1 MRSIFALAH
10 RHVLERFARANVLL
24 AFDYDGTLAPIAETP
39 DGARMRDETRAL
51 LTELCRLHPCAVIS
65 GRSVRDLQAHLV
77 GVEVAHMIG
86 NHGMEPSEHLDAF
99 EASARAM
106 IPAFMP
112 IVAAYPGVELED
124 KRYSLSL
131 HYRRA
136 TNKRAARDALR
147 DAAAALPAPARVV
160 LGKQVINVVP
170 AGAPDK
176 GSALLA
182 LRERLGAET
191 ALFVGD
197 DVTDEDVFRIDQP
210 DTLLTIRVGVK
221 KTSAAAFAI
230 PSQRDIDALLRRLI
244 ALRQGGAQGD
254 SGASTTLGSAAR

>member
-1 MRSIFALAH
+1 
-10 RHVLERFARANVLL
+10 
-24 AFDYDGTLAPIAETP
+24 
-39 DGARMRDETRAL
+39 
-51 LTELCRLHPCAVIS
+51 
-65 GRSVRDLQAHLV
+65 
-77 GVEVAHMIG
+77 
-86 NHGMEPSEHLDAF
+86 
-99 EASARAM
+99 M

-244 ALRQGGAQGD
+244 ALREGGAQGD